1 MPRKFFFK
9 LSGAALLSLALF
21 EPLAQQQDNVIQEQE
36 GSIYTLQVY
45 EDLVLVDVVVTDKK
59 GNPIRNLKKEDFQL
73 FEDNKPQMVSTF
85 DFEDLNAISEPAA
98 ATPAEPHKIDL
109 AQKPV
114 SAEERKELRN
124 HRFLILF
131 IDQSSMPV
139 EDLIQAQKTVRDFIE
154 KQITPADLVAVV
166 SNGTTLKLLQNFTN
180 DREALKKAASRL
192 YAGDSASLADAEVA
206 ATSTDDTSA
215 SDSYTPDDSQF
226 NIFNTDRKLYAIE
239 AVGKMFR
246 DIPGKKFLVH
256 FSSGITTTGTENQSQ
271 LHATVDRLNQNNT
284 SLYAVDVRG
293 LTALPPGGGANQ
305 AGAGGTANFS
315 GQAVRSQTD
324 SLYSSQETLATL
336 SLDTGGKPLFDS
348 NNLGKVF
355 ETVRQDSSSYYLL
368 GYYSTDSKRDGK
380 YRRIKLQVNIPEAR
394 LKFREGYFA
403 PKSFGQYS
411 SSDKE
416 RQLEEAINSERPFS
430 EIPFLISA
438 NFIRASQ
445 TEVFVPVSLKFPAS
459 AIPFDQKGE
468 KARGAFDFIGQ
479 ARGAKGKVE
488 SVVRDSIQLK
498 LDQETTRKTL
508 AGDIQ
513 YNTAFFLKPGDYT
526 LKFLVREN
534 QSGKLGTFE
543 QPLSV
548 PDYSREPLS
557 LSSLIL
563 SNRLLP
569 VSSDK
574 SVQRRSFWNL
584 PPFMNDVDPLVI
596 GQNRIIPNA
605 TRVFS
610 SQDTLYIFFQI
621 YLKPVNKNPDLQ
633 ASLSF
638 QRDGKLFR
646 NAGSMSLNSF
656 DDRSKDTITSYF
668 QIPLAG
674 FPPGEQVLQVAIDDN
689 QAAKAYK
696 YSINFVVH

>member
-1 MPRKFFFK
+1 MLRKILIR
-9 LSGAALLSLALF
+9 LSGTGLLIVALF
-21 EPLAQQQDNVIQEQE
+21 TPLAQQRDAVITEQE
-36 GSIYTLQVY
+36 GSVYTLQVY
-45 EDLVLVDVVVTDKK
+45 EDLILVDVVVMDKK
-59 GNPIRNLKKEDFQL
+59 GNPVRNLKKEDFLL
-73 FEDNKPQMVSTF
+73 FEDNKPQSVSTF
-85 DFEDLNAISEPAA
+85 DFEDLTSMEKAGELKPIQLP
-98 ATPAEPHKIDL
+98 KIDL
-109 AQKPV
+109 AQKPIT
-114 SAEERKELRN
+114 SQARQELRD

-131 IDQSSMPV
+131 LDQSSMPI
-139 EDLIQAQKTVRDFIE
+139 EDLIQAQKTVKEFIE
-154 KQITPADLVAVV
+154 AQLTPADLVAVV
-166 SNGTTLKLLQNFTN
+166 SNGTTLQLLQNFTN
-180 DREALKKAASRL
+180 DREALKKAVSKL

-206 ATSTDDTSA
+206 AMSTDDSSA
-215 SDSYTPDDSQF
+215 ADSYTSDDSQF

-246 DIPGKKFLVH
+246 DIPGKKFLIH
-256 FSSGITTTGTENQSQ
+256 FSSGITTTGAENQSQ
-271 LHATVDRLNQNNT
+271 LHATIDRLNQANT

-336 SLDTGGKPLFDS
+336 SLDTGGKPLFDN

-355 ETVRQDSSSYYLL
+355 ETVREDSNSYYLL
-368 GYYSTDSKRDGK
+368 GYYSSNAKRDGR
-380 YRRIKLQVNIPEAR
+380 YRRIKLQVRNPDFR

-403 PKSFGQYS
+403 SKSFGQYT
-411 SSDKE
+411 SSDRE
-416 RQLEEAINSERPFS
+416 RHLEEAINSERPFS

-445 TEVFVPVSLKFPAS
+445 TEVFVPVSIKFPAS

-468 KARGAFDFIGQ
+468 KAKGGFDFIGQ
-479 ARGAKGKVE
+479 ARGDKGKVE
-488 SVVRDSIQLK
+488 SVVRDTIQVK
-498 LDQETTRKTL
+498 LDQETTRKTM

-513 YNTAFFLKPGDYT
+513 YNTAFFLKPGNYS

-534 QSGKLGTFE
+534 QTGKLGTFE

-563 SNRLLP
+563 SDRLLP

-584 PPFMNDVDPLVI
+584 PPFMNDVDPLII

-610 SQDTLYIFFQI
+610 SKDTLYIFFQI
-621 YLKPVNKNPDLQ
+621 YLKTVSKAPDLQ
-633 ASLSF
+633 ASLAF
-638 QRDGKLFR
+638 QREGKLFR
-646 NAGSMSLNSF
+646 NAGSVNLNSF
-656 DDRSKDTITSYF
+656 DEGTKDTITNYF
-668 QIPLAG
+668 QVPLAG
-674 FPPGEQVLQVAIDDN
+674 FPVGAQALQVGVEDK
-689 QAAKAYK
+689 QTSKVYK
-696 YSINFVVH
+696 FSINFVVH

>member
-1 MPRKFFFK
+1 MLRKFFFK
-9 LSGAALLSLALF
+9 LSVAVLLSLALF
-21 EPLAQQQDNVIQEQE
+21 EPMAQQQDTVIQEQE
-36 GSIYTLQVY
+36 GSVYTLQVY

-59 GNPIRNLKKEDFQL
+59 GDPIRNLKKEDFHL

-85 DFEDLNAISEPAA
+85 DFEDLNIFSEPAVT
-98 ATPAEPHKIDL
+98 TPAEPHKIEL
-109 AQKPV
+109 AQKPISV
-114 SAEERKELRN
+114 QDRKELRN
-124 HRFLILF
+124 HRFLVLF
-131 IDQSSMPV
+131 VDQSSMPV

-180 DREALKKAASRL
+180 DRETLKKAVSRL

-206 ATSTDDTSA
+206 ATSTDDPSA

-239 AVGKMFR
+239 AVGKMFK

-271 LHATVDRLNQNNT
+271 LHATIDRLNQANT

-336 SLDTGGKPLFDS
+336 SLDTGGKPLFDN

-368 GYYSTDSKRDGK
+368 GYYSTNSRRDGK
-380 YRRIKLQVNIPEAR
+380 YRRIKLQLTIPDAR

-403 PKSFGQYS
+403 PKSFGQYTN
-411 SSDKE
+411 SDKE

-445 TEVFVPVSLKFPAS
+445 TEVFVPVALKFPAL

-488 SVVRDSIQLK
+488 SVVRDSIQVK
-498 LDQETTRKTL
+498 LDSETTRKTL

-513 YNTAFFLKPGDYT
+513 YNTAFFLKPGGYT

-534 QSGKLGTFE
+534 QTGKLGTFE

-569 VSSDK
+569 VESDK

-610 SQDTLYIFFQI
+610 SRDTLYIFFQI
-621 YLKPVNKNPDLQ
+621 YLKPVNKTPNLQ

-638 QRDGKLFR
+638 QREGKLFR
-646 NAGSMSLNSF
+646 SAGSVNLNSF
-656 DDRSKDTITSYF
+656 DEGSKDTITSYF
-668 QIPLAG
+668 QVPLTG
-674 FPPGEQVLQVAIDDN
+674 FPLGEQVLQVAIDDK